1 VNVTAPT
8 DLARGVWRVSG
19 ALGLGLA
26 AVCGLLRGPADA
38 MGALIGCGL
47 MLLNFGGLAWAADR
61 ALAGRTTSPP
71 VWIGASGL
79 RLGLLGAL
87 VGVAVTQTG
96 VGLLG
101 LLLSLTLVPAAVILA
116 GLRGTRTA

>member
-1 VNVTAPT
+1 MTAPT
-8 DLARGVWRVSG
+8 DLARGVWLLAG

-26 AVCGLLRGPADA
+26 TACGLLRGPADA
-38 MGALIGCGL
+38 TGVLVGSALT
-47 MLLNFGGLAWAADR
+47 LLNFGGLAWAADR
-61 ALAGRTTSPP
+61 ALAGRTTSRP

-79 RLGLLGAL
+79 RLGLLGSS
-87 VGVAVTQTG
+87 VGLAVSQTG